1 MFKKG
6 FILNNGTTENS
17 VFGWQ
22 LLKMAVL
29 LKDYQLH
36 QL

>member
-22 LLKMAVL
+22 LLKMVW